1 MGEDITTL
9 TGKLGAGRLDRALA
23 NALPDLSRARIQ
35 ALVVG
40 NALTIA
46 GDIVDDLSSKKFAG
60 CDFAL
65 HIPAAK
71 PDRAIAQLLPIDIV
85 YEDEHLLIVDKAAGM
100 VVHPSAGHAD
110 GTLVNAL
117 LHHCKGQLSGIGGV
131 ERPGI
136 VHRIDRD
143 TSGLLVVAKSDAAH
157 KGLATLFATHDIH
170 RRYLAIVRGIPA
182 PPVGTIHTHIGRSH
196 SDRKKMAVLQDTSGK
211 HAITHYKTVERF
223 SAESLVECTLETGRT
238 HQVRV
243 HLTHIGHPLIGD
255 PTYGNRQKSYLIG
268 PNQSKFERQALHA
281 AELGFIHPIT
291 GNKLRFESNIPADMQ
306 ELLSQLRV

>member
-1 MGEDITTL
+1 MGDNITTL
-9 TGKLGAGRLDRALA
+9 TGILSAGRLDRALA

-35 ALVVG
+35 ALVTD
-40 NALTIA
+40 NALTISGA
-46 GDIVDDLSSKKFAG
+46 CVTDLSSKKFDG
-60 CDFAL
+60 CTFTL
-65 HIPAAK
+65 KIPAMK
-71 PDRAIAQLLPIDIV
+71 PDRAIAQSLPITIV

-157 KGLATLFATHDIH
+157 KGLAELFATHDIH
-170 RRYLAIVRGIPA
+170 RRYLAIIRGIPA
-182 PPVGTIHTHIGRSH
+182 PPAGTIHTHIGRSNF
-196 SDRKKMAVLQDTSGK
+196 DRKKMAVLQDTSGK

-223 SAESLVECTLETGRT
+223 AAESLVECTLETGRT

-281 AELGFIHPIT
+281 AELGFIHPMTRI
-291 GNKLRFESNIPADMQ
+291 KLEFKSKMPADMQ
-306 ELLSQLRV
+306 ELLSLLRV

>member
-1 MGEDITTL
+1 MGDKITTL
-9 TGKLGAGRLDRALA
+9 TGILGAGRLDRALA

-35 ALVVG
+35 ALVSD
-40 NALTIA
+40 NALTVSGA
-46 GDIVDDLSSKKFAG
+46 CVTDLSSKKFDG
-60 CDFAL
+60 CTFAL
-65 HIPAAK
+65 QIPAMK
-71 PDRAIAQLLPIDIV
+71 PDHAIAQFLPITIV

-117 LHHCKGQLSGIGGV
+117 LHHCKGQLSGIGGI

-157 KGLATLFATHDIH
+157 KGLAVLFATHDIH

-182 PPVGTIHTHIGRSH
+182 PPAGTIHTHIGRSN

-211 HAITHYKTVERF
+211 HAITHYNTVERF
-223 SAESLVECTLETGRT
+223 AAESLVECTLETGRT

-291 GNKLRFESNIPADMQ
+291 GNKLEFKSSLPADMQ
-306 ELLSQLRV
+306 ELLSLLRV